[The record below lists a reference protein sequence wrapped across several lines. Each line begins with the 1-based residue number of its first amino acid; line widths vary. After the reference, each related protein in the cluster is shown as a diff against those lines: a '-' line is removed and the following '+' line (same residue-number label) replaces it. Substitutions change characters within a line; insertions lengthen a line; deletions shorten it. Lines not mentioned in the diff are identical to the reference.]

1 LIFNIQNIEFS
12 SQENEILKNISTFI
26 KDEELTNILEPIS
39 KTEDIDEKYLSVIDN
54 YTLSK
59 YETVRTDI
67 LSIIKTDP
75 KAVVFTELYAR
86 TNAYIGEK
94 FKDNLFEKIASCFYN
109 IMTLNNIYASIEF
122 IENIII
128 KYNLSS
134 WTYSL
139 SFQLYN
145 LVNASPHI
153 KKFSSNSIRILG
165 NKITPLYLND
175 FSYITYLE
183 DRNIEM
189 NKLPNYRQIKII
201 INEYMDKEIKEEDF
215 SEYSKILIQSDFI
228 KDKVSYLINR
238 NELIECSSFI
248 VTNIL
253 RIKDLDLILPI
264 NVLLDKILDT
274 VFEEISID
282 IPILLYIYNIRNQNS
297 KHIEGREF
305 YEDYIQQFE
314 THKPSIYFNSK
325 DILSEKEL
333 YFLKNIA
340 VPSIMDISEEFEG
353 SIDLKKERLEILN
366 IIERHNQDNISIN
379 IERNNIFDELIFE
392 NLKASYNSSKLYIDV
407 DNLKRSR
414 EDIYKRFYD
423 EILNIKNCDTELLN
437 KEEISLEENYI
448 TYTNEDDVQKV
459 LMPATDI
466 LKICSEIYT
475 QLVNDFVK
483 NGDFGLNKY
492 LSTEI
497 RHDVL
502 FTHLRTCF
510 EKHNILTEVGTDKN
524 YESNSYFREKYR
536 LFSPEIVD
544 EIDNRLRKF
553 SEEID
558 LYLKEIT
565 LWFKI
570 NEKDVGMFNFTATTH
585 TLLKLK
591 EISLSA
597 ISFDDLFD
605 KLMLFMWDITNAST
619 EKIKKALEE
628 EFKEKTI
635 DIIDS
640 LTQDLN
646 NYNLNDSIYE
656 LNNSIKLARGQI
668 IEEIDLVTTWL
679 NRVEED
685 DNQYYL
691 LSIVNS
697 CVTMFNSTVL
707 HKDTWVECIE
717 KDLFI
722 NTQLNHLE
730 SRAIMSTLHMA
741 FINASKYGKRK
752 SSKLEINVI
761 TYFNNNRM
769 YIKIENNMNEIKDEK
784 LYLDTL
790 QKKFLDKEK
799 NLSTSEI
806 GGTGLHKMYNL
817 LMHVSNKFELK
828 LGINKNRFQVI
839 IGVKCEHS
847 TN

>member
-1 LIFNIQNIEFS
+1 M
-12 SQENEILKNISTFI
+12 STI
-26 KDEELTNILEPIS
+26 N
-39 KTEDIDEKYLSVIDN
+39 V
-54 YTLSK
+54 
-59 YETVRTDI
+59 
-67 LSIIKTDP
+67 
-75 KAVVFTELYAR
+75 
-86 TNAYIGEK
+86 
-94 FKDNLFEKIASCFYN
+94 CF
-109 IMTLNNIYASIEF
+109 
-122 IENIII
+122 
-128 KYNLSS
+128 
-134 WTYSL
+134 
-139 SFQLYN
+139 
-145 LVNASPHI
+145 V
-153 KKFSSNSIRILG
+153 
-165 NKITPLYLND
+165 
-175 FSYITYLE
+175 
-183 DRNIEM
+183 
-189 NKLPNYRQIKII
+189 
-201 INEYMDKEIKEEDF
+201 
-215 SEYSKILIQSDFI
+215 
-228 KDKVSYLINR
+228 
-238 NELIECSSFI
+238 

-366 IIERHNQDNISIN
+366 IIERHDQDNISIN

-392 NLKASYNSSKLYIDV
+392 NLKASYNSSKLYVDV

-448 TYTNEDDVQKV
+448 TYTNEEDVQKV

-597 ISFDDLFD
+597 NSFDDLFD

-619 EKIKKALEE
+619 EKIRKALEE

-717 KDLFI
+717 KDFI
-722 NTQLNHLE
+722 STQLNHL
-730 SRAIMSTLHMA
+730 
-741 FINASKYGKRK
+741 
-752 SSKLEINVI
+752 
-761 TYFNNNRM
+761 
-769 YIKIENNMNEIKDEK
+769 
-784 LYLDTL
+784 
-790 QKKFLDKEK
+790 
-799 NLSTSEI
+799 
-806 GGTGLHKMYNL
+806 
-817 LMHVSNKFELK
+817 
-828 LGINKNRFQVI
+828 
-839 IGVKCEHS
+839 
-847 TN
+847 